1 MSIETFI
8 QEIENRKR
16 KEIDGLAK
24 DLAEKKSKLQTEMN
38 HTVKEIQDRFSI
50 EAKIKSER
58 EQARIIEASKL
69 QAKKIIFDAINANM
83 QSAFTVIQ
91 QEIENYT
98 KSPQYKKALETM
110 VSNSKKKLGQNII
123 VHCREEDKSILKELG
138 VTTSKSI
145 KTLGGI
151 IAENKEGTRELDLTF
166 EELLRTNEDKS
177 RASSRRKYNANITIR
192 IIIW

>member
-8 QEIENRKR
+8 QEIESRKR
-16 KEIDGLAK
+16 KEIDSLEK
-24 DLAEKKSKLQTEMN
+24 DLTEKKSNLQAEMN
-38 HTVKEIQDRFSI
+38 NTIKEIQDRFSI
-50 EAKIKSER
+50 EAKVKSER

-69 QAKKIIFDAINANM
+69 QAKKIMFDAINANM
-83 QSAFTVIQ
+83 QSAFAIIQ

-98 KSPQYKKALETM
+98 KSTQYKKALETM

-166 EELLRTNEDKS
+166 EELLRTNEDQVKS
-177 RASSRRKYNANITIR
+177 FLSEKM
-192 IIIW
+192 